1 MNKLGPLLALCS
13 ALFMG
18 WFMHA
23 TYPRNGEV
31 TVVAEVGYTP
41 ETRARMDDLI
51 AGLTP
56 LTVADL
62 GE

>member
-1 MNKLGPLLALCS
+1 MNKLGPLLALGS
-13 ALFMG
+13 ALFMAG
-18 WFMHA
+18 FMYA
-23 TYPRNGEV
+23 VYPKQE
-31 TVVAEVGYTP
+31 AEHKYSP
-41 ETRARMDDLI
+41 EYQARLDDLI

>member
-1 MNKLGPLLALCS
+1 MNKIGLTIAACS

-18 WFMHA
+18 WFMWSEYTTSAVYGH
-23 TYPRNGEV
+23 
-31 TVVAEVGYTP
+31 GYTK
-41 ETRARMDDLI
+41 ETMARMDDLI

-56 LTVADL
+56 LTTADL